1 MSKAEEY
8 AQWIVDNADK
18 KGTPEFD
25 TVAQA
30 YQAAK
35 SQTTQPESKTDK
47 FLKPLQ
53 SMSMEDWSKNSI
65 IAPVANYLFQKS
77 PMGKLLPSTLASVAP
92 VSPEQRQQ
100 LQGLDRPATAGN
112 VIDYMANGSPLQQGL
127 QDEARQTVV
136 DKGSNIVSAA
146 LSPIETG
153 KAIVN
158 AVSENPYGVAGEMV
172 KGALYD
178 PQFLPNSVLNA
189 AVKPITAPINIAKD
203 IKAARDVTKYGIGES
218 AFAPVSRE
226 VVEAASNPNLW
237 PEGKAPLSQR
247 DAAKILPHNAQSG
260 QVLREGKTVQGMA
273 ENWFNQPGWQKA
285 LTPAIEA
292 GMLGLS
298 AMGVPYVPGLGGYT
312 AGALKAGEMATDLPK
327 SHPFYGQQTFTYN
340 EPMSTRLGIGAK
352 KAAKD
357 ATGVAASATTTAA
370 ARDFD
375 EDRQRRKEAYDVARR
390 ILSRGM

>member
-53 SMSMEDWSKNSI
+53 SMSFEDWQKNSI
-65 IAPVANYLFQKS
+65 IAPAINYVVGASPFGTEEQYQEAKS
-77 PMGKLLPSTLASVAP
+77 NL
-92 VSPEQRQQ
+92 
-100 LQGLDRPATAGN
+100 
-112 VIDYMANGSPLQQGL
+112 
-127 QDEARQTVV
+127 
-136 DKGSNIVSAA
+136 
-146 LSPIETG
+146 TG
-153 KAIVN
+153 KIGNAWEGIKSFAVNPVDTTKGVVN
-158 AVSENPYGVAGEMV
+158 AIAENPAGAAGQVV

-178 PQFLPNSVLNA
+178 PQFLPKSVLSA
-189 AVKPITAPINIAKD
+189 AVKPITAPINIARD

-226 VVEAASNPNLW
+226 VVEAASNPELW
-237 PEGKAPLSQR
+237 AGKAPLSQR
-247 DAAKILPHNAQSG
+247 DAAKLLPHGAATG

-285 LTPAIEA
+285 ITPAVEA

-298 AMGVPYVPGLGGYT
+298 AMGVPYIPGLGGYT
-312 AGALKAGEMATDLPK
+312 AGRVAGGLFNSKLGMPTTALKAGGMATDLPK
-327 SHPFYGQQTFTYN
+327 THPMYGQQTFTYN
-340 EPMSTRLGIGAK
+340 GPLSKRIVPAAK
-352 KAAKD
+352 SAAKD
-357 ATGVAASATTTAA
+357 TAQIAAGATASAAA
-370 ARDFD
+370 KDFD
-375 EDRQRRKEAYDVARR
+375 EDRKRRKEAYDVARR